1 MKRNICLIFAV
12 LLLLTSLTA
21 CSQKPELTDVLWYAK
36 GSVIGLEDE
45 TGYYDIHLT
54 FNEDNTGHLEYIYD
68 DGSFLECA
76 QFEYSAFNGYLTII
90 SYEEK
95 VLDKGK
101 HTYPYS
107 IEDDVLTINVDNKEI
122 QFQKLTSTPAKT
134 VNSQHTYEVLQNEY
148 DRITKYLQLAY
159 SGDMI
164 TNIYIDHSESVIV
177 VGLKELTD
185 ENIKFFKE
193 NISDEDFI
201 AFVEASGVNVFTT
214 K

>member
-1 MKRNICLIFAV
+1 MKRNLCLVFAV
-12 LLLLTSLTA
+12 LLLLSVLTA
-21 CSQKPELTDVLWYAK
+21 CSPKSELTDVLWYAK

-54 FNEDNTGHLEYIYD
+54 FNDDNTGHLEYIYD
-68 DGSFLECA
+68 DSSFLECA
-76 QFEYSAFNGYLTII
+76 QFEYSAFNGYITFI

-107 IEDDVLTINVDNKEI
+107 IEDDVLTIDVDNKKME
-122 QFQKLTSTPAKT
+122 FKKLTSVPAKT
-134 VNSQHTYEVLQNEY
+134 VNPDHSYEVLQNEY
-148 DRITKYLQLAY
+148 DRILKYLELDY

-164 TNIYIDHSESVIV
+164 STIYIDHTESVIV

-185 ENIKFFKE
+185 ENISFFKE
-193 NISDEDFI
+193 YISDADFI
-201 AFVEASGVNVFTT
+201 VFEEGGSIVTT
-214 K
+214 E

>member
-1 MKRNICLIFAV
+1 MKRNLCLVFAV
-12 LLLLTSLTA
+12 LLLLSVLTA
-21 CSQKPELTDVLWYAK
+21 CTPKSELTDVLWYAK
-36 GSVIGLEDE
+36 GSIIGLEDV

-54 FNEDNTGHLEYIYD
+54 FDEDNTGHLEYIYD
-68 DGSFLECA
+68 DSSFLECA
-76 QFEYSAFNGYLTII
+76 QFEYSAFNGYITFI

-107 IEDDVLTINVDNKEI
+107 IENDVLTIEIDNKKIE
-122 QFQKLTSTPAKT
+122 FDKLKFTATENQT
-134 VNSQHTYEVLQNEY
+134 QNTYKVLQDEN
-148 DRITKYLQLAY
+148 DRITTYLQLTY

-185 ENIKFFKE
+185 ENISFFKE
-193 NISDEDFI
+193 YISDADFI
-201 AFVEASGVNVFTT
+201 VFKEGGSIVTT
-214 K
+214 E